1 MEATFALSLLS
12 NPGLGD
18 RGVWGEIWSRVH
30 KRDGSFCVL
39 LCTFFW
45 RFVVFSLSLQ
55 QHFEKLCQENQE
67 KRVVQVYTT

>member
-1 MEATFALSLLS
+1 MNQLF
-12 NPGLGD
+12 GLQH
-18 RGVWGEIWSRVH
+18 R
-30 KRDGSFCVL
+30 RDGSFCVL

-55 QHFEKLCQENQE
+55 HHFEKLCQENQE